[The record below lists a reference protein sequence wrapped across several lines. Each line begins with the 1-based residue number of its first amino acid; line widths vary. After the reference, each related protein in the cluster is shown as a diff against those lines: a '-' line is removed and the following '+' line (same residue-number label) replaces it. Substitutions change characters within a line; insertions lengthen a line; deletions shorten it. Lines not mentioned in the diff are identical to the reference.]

1 MMKEKIARI
10 LSGVLEKPVA
20 ADQLRDN
27 ADLIREFGFN
37 SLDMIQFIL
46 QAEEEFDIVIEIEDF
61 DIKYFNNLE
70 QLMEFFE
77 RCPLK
82 K

>member
-10 LSGVLEKPVA
+10 LSAVLEKPVA
-20 ADQLRDN
+20 ADQLHDN

-61 DIKYFNNLE
+61 DIKYFNNLA